1 MKITDEEIYSIH
13 SSQII
18 KDIFNPGSYVEVMLL
33 LQEVLLLHPVHG
45 EYPRETVGG
54 ALSLLILNL
63 LLDFSNLHL
72 EFLLE
77 GYIGT
82 G

>member
-18 KDIFNPGSYVEVMLL
+18 KDIFNPGSYVEVML